1 MENKKLFNISRIL
14 VDSLIVIFVLAS
26 TLMMAFKGQ
35 GTLASK
41 GVEMFKYY
49 TVDSNILMGIV
60 ALIKIYFDI
69 EITLGKIQKVPLWT
83 HLLYFVGVVA
93 LSVTFLTV
101 VFFLAPM
108 EIVHGGS
115 YFDSFKYA
123 NTFMHLLTP
132 ILSVLGFLL
141 FERNRK
147 MNICWSLLPV
157 SSVFIYAIYY
167 LIQLFIHDSF
177 GKSEYDWY
185 GFTTSPIP
193 WPVFLLVMIG
203 ASYLVSLGLF
213 YASGSHMRKEKTKV

>member
-1 MENKKLFNISRIL
+1 
-14 VDSLIVIFVLAS
+14 
-26 TLMMAFKGQ
+26 
-35 GTLASK
+35 
-41 GVEMFKYY
+41 
-49 TVDSNILMGIV
+49 
-60 ALIKIYFDI
+60 
-69 EITLGKIQKVPLWT
+69 
-83 HLLYFVGVVA
+83 
-93 LSVTFLTV
+93 
-101 VFFLAPM
+101 
-108 EIVHGGS
+108 
-115 YFDSFKYA
+115 
-123 NTFMHLLTP
+123 MHLLTP

-203 ASYLVSLGLF
+203 AGYLVSLVFFLCIWIPCEEREDQSLIIICDN
-213 YASGSHMRKEKTKV
+213 AI